1 MPKFLSRVPTFNG
14 DMTELC
20 PVSQAKA
27 RILIATKKA
36 KVICTHPFTIRL
48 NRVKVITQRDKE
60 IISKKI
66 QENK

>member
-1 MPKFLSRVPTFNG
+1 MPIFSSRVPIYNG

-27 RILIATKKA
+27 RILIRNNKA

-48 NRVKVITQRDKE
+48 NRVIVTTKRDKE
-60 IISKKI
+60 IISIKT